1 MKKLFL
7 FLFFLIITIVNRGFA
22 GVCYNEKDSI
32 PLPVTV
38 LSKYLQ
44 FASYSGQE
52 YEAGVFLSDFCKEN
66 GLHVRI
72 FTDTGGSFNFAAS
85 LYPLSLNKPNI
96 VFHHH
101 IDVVPEGNLSEW
113 KYPPFSGAVA
123 EGNIWGRGALD
134 IKGLGIMHL
143 FGLLKYVELAQQ
155 NDLPYNFTLLA
166 VSGEETGGYI
176 GSKIIINHFFEIL
189 NAVLVMGEG
198 GAGIDFL
205 FSATKEKPVFG
216 ISIAEK
222 TSLWL
227 KLKLDMETL
236 AHGSVTPEEYPAQ
249 IMIEALNRINKRIP
263 KLKFNKASR
272 RMFKEVA
279 RIEGGLKGFILENM
293 NWYIFKPFI
302 INIFTKDPNL
312 YALSANTIT
321 ITSINTPIATSNQ
334 IAQSIEAT
342 LDCRLISSAEDKL
355 LIKEIQELLKDNRIE
370 IEILD
375 KGVDSYV
382 SMPEKYYE
390 MVENVLKLLFKKSTA
405 VPIFFPASSDN
416 NYYRS
421 MKVPVYGILPIVMS
435 KKQLNSIHN
444 FNEHIP
450 VKSFLKGIEFFETFI
465 GEIIKQPSPIKE

>member
-1 MKKLFL
+1 MKTRLI
-7 FLFFLIITIVNRGFA
+7 LFFLICFSVWGFSSPTT
-22 GVCYNEKDSI
+22 GTYSDSI
-32 PLPVTV
+32 PYPVTV

-44 FASYSGQE
+44 IASYSGQE
-52 YEAGVFLSDFCKEN
+52 YEAGVFLSALCKEH
-66 GLHVRI
+66 GLFVRV

-85 LYPLSLNKPNI
+85 LYPLYLKKPNI

-101 IDVVPEGNLSEW
+101 MDVVPEGKLSEW
-113 KYPPFSGAVA
+113 RYPPFSGAIA

-143 FGLLKYVELAQQ
+143 FGLLKYKDLAKEK
-155 NDLPYNFTLLA
+155 DLPYNFTLLA

-176 GSKIIINHFFEIL
+176 GSKVIINNFIEEL
-189 NAVLVMGEG
+189 NPVLVLGEG
-198 GAGIDFL
+198 GAGLDFL
-205 FSATKEKPVFG
+205 LSATKEKPIFG

-236 AHGSVTPEEYPAQ
+236 AHGSVTPDEYPTQ

-272 RMFKEVA
+272 RMFKEMA

-293 NWYIFKPFI
+293 NWYIFKPLI
-302 INIFTKDPNL
+302 INIFKNDPNL

-321 ITSINTPIATSNQ
+321 ITSINSSLGASNQ

-342 LDCRLISSAEDKL
+342 LDCRLLSSAEDKV
-355 LIKEIQELLKDNRIE
+355 LIKEIQELLNDKRIK

-375 KGVDSYV
+375 KGSDSYV
-382 SMPEKYYE
+382 SFPEYYYDIIE
-390 MVENVLKLLFKKSTA
+390 KTLKILYKKSTIA
-405 VPIFFPASSDN
+405 AMFLPASTDN

-421 MKVPVYGILPIVMS
+421 KGVPVYGIIPVVLT

-450 VKSFLKGIEFFETFI
+450 VKNFMKGIEFFEILI
-465 GEIIKQPSPIKE
+465 GEIIKNPNIQ